1 MKTFDGELLGQKGVK
16 LYFRGW
22 LPEKEIRAVIIIVH
36 GIAEHSGRY
45 SGIGQYLAEKGYA
58 GFAMDHRNH
67 GQSEGIKGI
76 ADKFRY
82 FVDDLKS
89 FYEHVRAENPNKEIY
104 ILGHS
109 MGAAIGLALAID
121 LGVQPAGLIISGAPL
136 RANPYLP
143 IPVIGLLRTM
153 AVLSP
158 YLGLYKM
165 NSSQLSKDPEVVDAY
180 DHDALVF
187 RGKIT
192 AGLGI
197 ELLWQARLLEKGLSK
212 VTAPILVLHGQED
225 RVCQPIAA
233 AILNRKASS
242 LDKNIK
248 IYPGLL
254 HEILNEPERERVFA
268 DISDWLDGR
277 L

>member
-1 MKTFDGELLGQKGVK
+1 MKTFEGELLGQKGLK
-16 LYFRGW
+16 LYFQGW

-45 SGIGQYLAEKGYA
+45 AAIGQYLAEKGYA
-58 GFAMDHRNH
+58 AFAMDHRHH
-67 GQSEGIKGI
+67 GQSEGIKGRV
-76 ADKFRY
+76 DKFRY

-143 IPVIGLLRTM
+143 KPVIALLRTM
-153 AVLSP
+153 AVLLP

-180 DHDALVF
+180 DHDHLVF

-192 AGLGI
+192 AGLGV
-197 ELLWQARLLEKGLSK
+197 ELLWQARHLEKGLSK
-212 VTAPILVLHGQED
+212 IKAPILVLHGQAD
-225 RVCQPIAA
+225 RVCQPVAA

-248 IYPGLL
+248 IYPGLQ